1 MSKKYTQESF
11 SESLDRRLSG
21 FQTDP
26 WLAQRIIASGKGET
40 KVKKKVSGFA
50 IVIAIILVLTMA
62 TAIAAKLAGWR
73 LDSMLGMTEGQKEN
87 YQETGLLDEP
97 RLSVTKNEVTVV
109 LDQCVAVPQA
119 AYIAFRVKG
128 YPVQPGQEPGF
139 GTIECGDAHGETFID
154 WNASFHSEETES
166 GKYSYAD
173 ENGDLLFYFIG
184 SPSGSDTSMTGMDL
198 RVVLDDLGV
207 SSGKADDVVQGVKGP
222 WEFVW
227 TLKGTDRRVDL
238 TDLNAPIGGDGCIL
252 TEAHMT
258 PLSIDMRMIIP
269 RELNANSVMEDAVPY
284 FSGVRYAD
292 GTVLTELNNGCSEGY
307 ENRESNIYGETVT
320 LDRVIDPEQV
330 ESLLFYWSAA
340 WGNDDLPGWDEEEHE
355 PVLYEIRIR

>member
-97 RLSVTKNEVTVV
+97 QLSVTKNDVTVV

-119 AYIAFRVKG
+119 AYIAGPFCGSCRG
-128 YPVQPGQEPGF
+128 GTEP
-139 GTIECGDAHGETFID
+139 
-154 WNASFHSEETES
+154 
-166 GKYSYAD
+166 K
-173 ENGDLLFYFIG
+173 
-184 SPSGSDTSMTGMDL
+184 
-198 RVVLDDLGV
+198 
-207 SSGKADDVVQGVKGP
+207 
-222 WEFVW
+222 
-227 TLKGTDRRVDL
+227 
-238 TDLNAPIGGDGCIL
+238 
-252 TEAHMT
+252 
-258 PLSIDMRMIIP
+258 PL
-269 RELNANSVMEDAVPY
+269 
-284 FSGVRYAD
+284 
-292 GTVLTELNNGCSEGY
+292 
-307 ENRESNIYGETVT
+307 
-320 LDRVIDPEQV
+320 
-330 ESLLFYWSAA
+330 
-340 WGNDDLPGWDEEEHE
+340 
-355 PVLYEIRIR
+355 